1 MSVAVRAKEKG
12 LRRHWILWSWLTLLG
27 RGCDKCLLS
36 HPTVCTVF
44 SLYCIL
50 FLSIYV
56 LIIFVIYFPFCFPPS
71 ILYHFSST
79 SCFSDLISSYTYP
92 WVGNGHRGG
101 DDSYCSDQSILWT
114 ALLHCELWHILKAN
128 KTLHEAC
135 LRFVLQE
142 CIVADSFS
150 MNFSQH
156 FIRTTLVYFYDFSI
170 KRKKQN

>member
-1 MSVAVRAKEKG
+1 MSPYRKSFCKQFK
-12 LRRHWILWSWLTLLG
+12 
-27 RGCDKCLLS
+27 KCLVNIIFNSWHYL
-36 HPTVCTVF
+36 V
-44 SLYCIL
+44 LYLNPPQLLDLENI
-50 FLSIYV
+50 SIYV

-71 ILYHFSST
+71 ILYHFSSA

-101 DDSYCSDQSILWT
+101 DDSYCSDQSISWT
-114 ALLHCELWHILKAN
+114 ALLRCELWHILKAN

>member
-71 ILYHFSST
+71 ILYHFSSA

-101 DDSYCSDQSILWT
+101 DDSYCSDQSISWT
-114 ALLHCELWHILKAN
+114 ALLRCELWHILKAN
-128 KTLHEAC
+128 KTLHEA
-135 LRFVLQE
+135 LQ
-142 CIVADSFS
+142 A
-150 MNFSQH
+150 QGKW
-156 FIRTTLVYFYDFSI
+156 Y
-170 KRKKQN
+170 